1 MPMIEPAAPQSGKSP
16 LWRKVWEFPLVAM
29 IVSLALVMAAIFG
42 SGWLFSD
49 LPKRMDKV
57 SAIAIQG
64 TAATLLVVL
73 VMKYLV
79 SRLGR
84 HKHDDFPLAPAM
96 MDWTRGL
103 VIGSGLMA
111 LAVGIAALL
120 GVYRITGWGTGR
132 DLVLVLFSAGLV
144 AGFVEESL
152 FRGVLFRWI
161 EEMLGSWGALA
172 ITAFL
177 FGFAHFF
184 NDNATVFSSVA
195 IALEAGIMLG
205 ACYMLT
211 RSLWLAVG
219 LHMGWN
225 VTQGFVF
232 AVPVSGHPV
241 EGMVRAELSGHPLL
255 SGGAFGL
262 EASVIGLGVATAA
275 GLWLLRRA
283 IAAGQLRPPMW
294 ARPKG

>member
-1 MPMIEPAAPQSGKSP
+1 MSMIEPAQPQPGKLP
-16 LWRKVWEFPLVAM
+16 LWRTVLEFPLVAM
-29 IVSLALVMAAIFG
+29 IVALGLLAAAIMG
-42 SGWLFSD
+42 SGALFSD

-84 HKHDDFPLAPAM
+84 HKHDDFPLPPAL
-96 MDWTRGL
+96 MDWARGL
-103 VIGSGLMA
+103 AIGSGLMA
-111 LAVGIAALL
+111 LAVGIAAAL
-120 GVYRITGWGTGR
+120 GVYRITGWGTGA
-132 DLVLVLFSAGLV
+132 DMVLVLFSAGLV

-161 EEMLGSWGALA
+161 EELLGSWGALA
-172 ITAFL
+172 ITSFL

-241 EGMVRAELSGHPLL
+241 EVLVRAELSGHPLL

-283 IAAGQLRPPMW
+283 IAAGQLKPPMW

>member
-1 MPMIEPAAPQSGKSP
+1 MPMIEPAAPQPGTVP

-29 IVSLALVMAAIFG
+29 IVALALVMGAIFG
-42 SGWLFSD
+42 SSWLFSD
-49 LPKRMDKV
+49 LPKRLDKV

-96 MDWTRGL
+96 MDWVRGL

-111 LAVGIAALL
+111 LAVGIAAAL
-120 GVYRITGWGTGR
+120 GVYRITGWGTGA
-132 DLVLVLFSAGLV
+132 DLVVVLFSAGLV

-152 FRGVLFRWI
+152 FRGVLFRFI
-161 EEMLGSWGALA
+161 EDMLGTWGALA
-172 ITAFL
+172 ITSLL

-184 NDNATVFSSVA
+184 NENATLFSSLA

-225 VTQGFVF
+225 ITQGFVF

-241 EGMVRAELSGHPLL
+241 EGLVRAELTGHPLL

-275 GLWLLRRA
+275 GIWLLRRA

-294 ARPKG
+294 AKSKD